1 MVIIDESI
9 LDLSVPALRK
19 YGYGNNK
26 CTIG

>member
-9 LDLSVPALRK
+9 LDLSVPALCE
-19 YGYGNNK
+19 YSYGNNK